1 MTRPLRVAIVG
12 AGPAGIYA
20 GNILNRQVTE
30 AGGEVA
36 IDLFESLPAPYGLIR
51 YGVAPDH
58 PRIKGIVNSLHEML
72 DAGTIR
78 LIGNV
83 EVGRDVSVDELRERY
98 DAVVFATGAL
108 RDAPLDIPGIDLPG
122 SYGAADLVAWY
133 DGHPDVP
140 RDWPLEAEQIAV
152 IGNGNVA
159 LDVARVLAK
168 HPKDLLST
176 DVPAN
181 VVAGLEASPVTDV
194 HVFGRRGP
202 THVKFTPIELRELG
216 EVPDVDVIVYDD
228 DFERAAGDPHADQL
242 LASNNQVKVMTRTL
256 NGWRKPADWQ
266 PTASRRLH
274 LHFLHTPVE
283 VLGAARVEGVRFERT
298 RPVGD
303 GSVAGTGE
311 FVDVPVQAVYRA
323 VGYASSPA
331 AGRAVRRAR
340 GRHPERR
347 RPGHGCRGR
356 APSRRVRHRVDQ
368 ARPRRPHRPH
378 QGRRP
383 RDHHEPARGCRGG
396 RAARTGRRGGAR
408 RRRGVRA
415 ARGPRHPLHDL
426 GRMAGARRARAR
438 ARRGVRADDGA
449 RRRRAR
455 AREGRAPRRA
465 GGDLARRRPGRVV
478 TYVIALPCV
487 DVKDRACIDE
497 CPVDCIYEGERS
509 LYIHPDECVDCGAC
523 EPVCP
528 VEAIYYEDDLPDVW
542 ADYYKANVEFFDD
555 GRLARRRR
563 EGRGAQLRPPDRGGA
578 AAAGRARLTAVRLS
592 EPARRRPFGGATRRG

>member
-283 VLGAARVEGVRFERT
+283 VLGSSRVEGVRFERT

-323 VGYASSPA
+323 VGYASSPLPGVPFDERA
-331 AGRAVRRAR
+331 AVI
-340 GRHPERR
+340 PN
-347 RPGHGCRGR
+347 
-356 APSRRVRHRVDQ
+356 D
-368 ARPRRPHRPH
+368 
-378 QGRRP
+378 
-383 RDHHEPARGCRGG
+383 GG
-396 RAARTGRRGGAR
+396 RVTDATGAPIP
-408 RRRGVRA
+408 GVYA
-415 ARGPRHPLHDL
+415 TGWIKRGPVGLIGHTKGDALETITNL
-426 GRMAGARRARAR
+426 L
-438 ARRGVRADDGA
+438 AD
-449 RRRRAR
+449 
-455 AREGRAPRRA
+455 
-465 GGDLARRRPGRVV
+465 
-478 TYVIALPCV
+478 
-487 DVKDRACIDE
+487 
-497 CPVDCIYEGERS
+497 
-509 LYIHPDECVDCGAC
+509 
-523 EPVCP
+523 
-528 VEAIYYEDDLPDVW
+528 
-542 ADYYKANVEFFDD
+542 
-555 GRLARRRR
+555 
-563 EGRGAQLRPPDRGGA
+563 
-578 AAAGRARLTAVRLS
+578 AAAGALPAPVVSAGPDGDEVFELLEARGIRFTTWAGWLELDAHERGLGEAWEPTDAAHADVVRERVKVVPRDEQVEISRA
-592 EPARRRPFGGATRRG
+592 GALVGS